1 MLPQAEVLQDWK
13 GLSDSQWSNKPKPS
27 WLQGPFHKLTLPQL
41 PADFSHA
48 STASQIQ
55 QLVALC
61 VVPVMLAK
69 HQIKGI
75 EDLMRLP
82 SPATTGRQPKLPL
95 VRIPQQPCLLPSKL
109 LVRWGE
115 GLAFE
120 ENGHCR
126 LTLQRTGRSWNSKAV
141 RLATLICH
149 ARHGPPAVPRLVPK
163 HLCGNH
169 SCIHPEHISWET
181 QSDNT
186 LHARHK
192 HTPMHIPTVAQ
203 NQQARA
209 EAQQARAEAKQAAAL
224 LYLAENV
231 V

>member
-95 VRIPQQPCLLPSKL
+95 VRIPQQPCLLPSK
-109 LVRWGE
+109 
-115 GLAFE
+115 GLGF
-120 ENGHCR
+120 R
-126 LTLQRTGRSWNSKAV
+126 V
-141 RLATLICH
+141 
-149 ARHGPPAVPRLVPK
+149 
-163 HLCGNH
+163 
-169 SCIHPEHISWET
+169 
-181 QSDNT
+181 
-186 LHARHK
+186 
-192 HTPMHIPTVAQ
+192 
-203 NQQARA
+203 
-209 EAQQARAEAKQAAAL
+209 
-224 LYLAENV
+224 
-231 V
+231 

>member
-1 MLPQAEVLQDWK
+1 MTRVRWFAVPSLIAQTPTDREWSSTSDAILSGMGGLAQLVLAEAGLPPTTALWLRTGYPQGWQRVSSLAKVPPGDLVVKAVVGQSEQHVREASNESGGEAGASRKPRSGRGPTVLPQAEVLQDWK

-95 VRIPQQPCLLPSKL
+95 
-109 LVRWGE
+109 
-115 GLAFE
+115 
-120 ENGHCR
+120 
-126 LTLQRTGRSWNSKAV
+126 
-141 RLATLICH
+141 
-149 ARHGPPAVPRLVPK
+149 
-163 HLCGNH
+163 
-169 SCIHPEHISWET
+169 
-181 QSDNT
+181 
-186 LHARHK
+186 
-192 HTPMHIPTVAQ
+192 
-203 NQQARA
+203 
-209 EAQQARAEAKQAAAL
+209 
-224 LYLAENV
+224 
-231 V
+231 